1 MPQLFNVPDRFF
13 RGGSKMTYGQTI
25 VLIPC
30 LFPEKGKKVNV
41 IKNYNLFNGMLTFL
55 LVCWN
60 AKMNVNST
68 LSIIKNQ

>member
-25 VLIPC
+25 VLISC

-41 IKNYNLFNGMLTFL
+41 IKKLNLFIGMLEIHPL
-55 LVCWN
+55 QWN
-60 AKMNVNST
+60 AEMNV
-68 LSIIKNQ
+68 K